1 MSKPL
6 NQIEPGTTCIIKETG
21 QSGTLEKIFYY
32 PTKYEVKTGSGE
44 RNHYTTHEISF
55 EGYERPKTKLN
66 IPEVPFNGI
75 GSSYASWFPFQA
87 NSQIKHHFSSS
98 KEIIWEMITSLEM
111 YNVWFYGIQRAFAD
125 VQSKRYVHKFSFDQ
139 LALKPG
145 SYFKIRPASL
155 APWFRCRIITV
166 EKEKEFGFNF
176 RVSPFFSEYV
186 SFTIEE
192 TEKGSF
198 VTCNRTSKGIFSF
211 LSLLNWSSSKS
222 KILQRLAEITPVIDI
237 DESEDESED
246 DNTANIWG
254 GYASRE
260 DYINYAVNM
269 GLQNNMDVIN
279 AIPDKPTRG
288 LAKARLVR
296 AKRTGETPPMPEK
309 PALDSVPTSSA
320 TADAGLSREQIIA
333 KVVNKALDGDMD
345 PLNALTDKVTRG
357 KAKALIIR
365 INRGSAERPPMPD
378 ISETAPSSGGSSPEL
393 TPEQIFSIAVNK
405 AIEGDMES
413 INSIE
418 DKATRGKAK
427 ALLVKIKRGSAEA
440 PPIPEISETST
451 DNIES
456 VESESESQLM
466 ERLIAAGLGGDMEEI
481 NALDNK
487 VLRGKI
493 KAAIVKEKR
502 KK

>member
-6 NQIEPGTTCIIKETG
+6 TQIEPGTTCIIKETG
-21 QSGTLEKIFYY
+21 QSGTLEKIFFY
-32 PTKYEVKTGSGE
+32 PTKYEVKTDSGE
-44 RNHYTTHEISF
+44 INHYTTHEITF
-55 EGYERPKTKLN
+55 EGYERPITKLN
-66 IPEVPFNGI
+66 IPEIPFNGI
-75 GSSYASWFPFQA
+75 GSSFASWIPFQA
-87 NSQIKHHFSSS
+87 NSQIKHHLFSN
-98 KEIIWEMITSLEM
+98 KETIWKMITSLDM
-111 YNVWFYGIQRAFAD
+111 YNVWFSGIQRAIPD
-125 VQSKRYVHKFSFDQ
+125 IQSERYVHNFSFDQ

-166 EKEKEFGFNF
+166 EKEKEFGFDF

-186 SFTIEE
+186 SFKIEE
-192 TEKGSF
+192 TNKGAF

-222 KILQRLAEITPVIDI
+222 KILQRLAEITPVIDFGQ
-237 DESEDESED
+237 SEDESKD
-246 DNTANIWG
+246 NNTANIWG

-269 GLQNNMDVIN
+269 GLQNNMDIIN

-288 LAKARLVR
+288 LAKAGLFR

-309 PALDSVPTSSA
+309 PAASSSPPSSG
-320 TADAGLSREQIIA
+320 TANTELSQEQIIA
-333 KVVNKALDGDMD
+333 MVVNKALDGNMD
-345 PLNALTDKVTRG
+345 PLNALPDKVTRG

-378 ISETAPSSGGSSPEL
+378 MSETTSSSVGSPQL

-405 AIEGDMES
+405 AIEGDMEP

-440 PPIPEISETST
+440 PPMPEISDTST
-451 DNIES
+451 DNNES
-456 VESESESQLM
+456 AETESESQLI